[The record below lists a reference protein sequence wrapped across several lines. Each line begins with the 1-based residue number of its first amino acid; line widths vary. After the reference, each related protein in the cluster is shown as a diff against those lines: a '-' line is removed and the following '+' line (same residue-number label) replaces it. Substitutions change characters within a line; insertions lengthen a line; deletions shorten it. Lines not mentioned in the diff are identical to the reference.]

1 MSFNIITAIFK
12 NGGMGKIGDLPWDLA
27 GPYSR
32 YFSKLTIGNRN
43 NAVIM
48 GSTTFDDMM
57 CYKYFP
63 LSNRRNLVMST
74 NPPPISAYPNVEYF
88 KDIDNVKSHCKQEK
102 YDDVWIIG
110 GVKTYREFLLDKS
123 IKNIYY
129 YHINKDHDSD
139 MYFPIKM
146 NNNDGNVLFSY
157 KEEGIEHS
165 FVHHKIM

>member
-12 NGGMGKIGDLPWDLA
+12 NGGMGKRGDLPWDLA
-27 GPYSR
+27 GLYPR

-63 LSNRRNLVMST
+63 LS
-74 NPPPISAYPNVEYF
+74 AYPNVEYF
-88 KDIDNVKSHCKQEK
+88 NNIENIKSHCKQEK

-110 GVKTYREFLLDKS
+110 GANTYREFLLDKS

-146 NNNDGNVLFSY
+146 NNDDGKVLFSY
-157 KEEGIEHS
+157 KEEGIEHR